1 MNFFDQQSARK
12 RQSALLLVCFIL
24 AMVGTGVLIHVV
36 VSVVSYLLGET
47 VYLFEPS
54 LPAMVLIGM
63 VWTTILLGAF
73 FRSLDVKAG
82 GAILA
87 RRFGAV
93 HASDRSRFELEQQL
107 LNVVAE
113 ISIASSTP
121 QPEVY
126 ILRRE
131 SSINAF
137 VVGTEEK
144 EGHPE
149 RYAIVVTQGA
159 LENFN
164 RDELQAVIAHEFG
177 HIANGDLPI
186 NMRLLIA
193 LSGLMAIDEVGQI
206 LVGENPDELLH
217 PGVLVGFFLIALGSS
232 GVFFGQVIR
241 SAFSRQ
247 REYLADASAVQ
258 FTRNPYAMA
267 SALSVIKQHSEEPAL
282 HGIHAKELAHVCF
295 QSGKIKGI
303 FKRLL
308 ASHPQLQKRIDAIDP
323 YFDIK
328 SRKAKRSVE
337 NESSSTSSFSSPSG
351 GSFGSDFSSTIT
363 TDIMAT
369 STLPDSVVILL
380 SDARNCIAALFALF
394 VCDDMSKQKDYYNAA
409 AFAFD
414 KKFSARIKELKR
426 ILDEEIRTNQ
436 VAVIEAA
443 TQTICRSTEI
453 AARQNIL
460 KKLENLLS
468 IGDDYDLMSYASLQ
482 LIRGKLEIDF
492 PVINTLADDHL
503 AKGRNAKGFDEM
515 GSEFAL
521 LLSLMIEASGV
532 SQAEQEK
539 EFERVLKCYTMTQ
552 YPRRT
557 SRETGI
563 VSEVAQAFQ
572 TLYVQPKAIREAFVQ
587 HCVEII
593 QKDGHIERAEQT
605 LLDLFAA
612 SLGCNQHVA

>member
-24 AMVGTGVLIHVV
+24 AMFGTGVLIHVV
-36 VSVVSYLLGET
+36 VSIVSYLLGET

-206 LVGENPDELLH
+206 LVGENPNELLH

-258 FTRNPYAMA
+258 FTRSPYSMA
-267 SALSVIKQHSEEPAL
+267 SALSVIKQHAEEPAL
-282 HGIHAKELAHVCF
+282 HGVHAKELAHVCF

-303 FKRLL
+303 FKHLL
-308 ASHPQLQKRIDAIDP
+308 ASHPQIQKRIDAIDP
-323 YFDIK
+323 YFDVK
-328 SRKAKRSVE
+328 SRKAKRSSE
-337 NESSSTSSFSSPSG
+337 SEISSSSSG
-351 GSFGSDFSSTIT
+351 GGYGNDASLAITSDVAAIN
-363 TDIMAT
+363 A
-369 STLPDSVVILL
+369 LPDSLVILL
-380 SDARNCIAALFALF
+380 SDARNSVAALFALF
-394 VCDDMSKQKDYYNAA
+394 ICDDASKQNHFYNAA
-409 AFAFD
+409 SFAFD
-414 KKFSARIKELKR
+414 KNFSARIKDIKR
-426 ILDEEIRTNQ
+426 ILDEETETEQLAI
-436 VAVIEAA
+436 IEAA
-443 TQTICRSTEI
+443 AMTICQSTDT

-460 KKLENLLS
+460 KKLESLLS

-482 LIRGKLEIDF
+482 LIRAKLKVDF
-492 PVINTLADDHL
+492 PVIKTLADDHL
-503 AKGRNAKGFDEM
+503 AKERNAKAFDEM

-563 VSEVAQAFQ
+563 VAEVAGAFQ

-593 QKDGHIERAEQT
+593 QKDGHIERAEHT
-605 LLDLFAA
+605 LIKLFAA
-612 SLGCNQHVA
+612 SLGCHNAA